1 MLIDGFPA
9 EMFATNCWVIAPA
22 AGEECFVVD
31 PGIANPDAIRLL
43 EEVLTRNRLKP
54 IAVIATHGHLD
65 HTYSIGPICGAKGI
79 PAYVHSADRELLAHP
94 ERAFSAEGPLGELF
108 EGLAFSE
115 PDEVIELTDGVQLSL
130 AGLDLVIDHAP
141 GHTFGSILIRLP
153 GAEPTILTGDVL
165 FAGAIGRTDLPTG
178 SASAMRTSLRTK
190 ILTLPDEY
198 LVLPG
203 HGARTTIG
211 AERSSNPYLSAL
223 VAGSD
228 DSFSR

>member
-43 EEVLTRNRLKP
+43 DEVLTRHRLKP
-54 IAVIATHGHLD
+54 VAVIATHGHLD
-65 HTYSIGPICGAKGI
+65 HTFSIGPVCGAKGI

-94 ERAFSAEGPLGELF
+94 ERAFSAEGPLAEMF
-108 EGLAFSE
+108 AGLTFSE
-115 PDEVIELTDGVQLSL
+115 PDEVIELTDGLNFTL
-130 AGLDLVIDHAP
+130 AGLDVVIDHAP
-141 GHTFGSILIRLP
+141 GHTFGSILIRIP
-153 GAEPTILTGDVL
+153 GSDPVVLTGDVL

-190 ILTLPDEY
+190 ILSLSDKY

-203 HGARTTIG
+203 HGPRTTIEV
-211 AERSSNPYLSAL
+211 ERATNPYLSAL
-223 VAGSD
+223 SLGAD